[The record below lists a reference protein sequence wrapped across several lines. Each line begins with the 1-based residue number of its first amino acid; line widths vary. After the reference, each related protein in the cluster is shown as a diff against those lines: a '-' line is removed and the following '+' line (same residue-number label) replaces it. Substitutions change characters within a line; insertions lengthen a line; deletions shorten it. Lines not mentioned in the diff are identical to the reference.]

1 MKNDPDSSHR
11 SRRFRWVFAVVALLL
26 VAAAASFFAP
36 RLFSGDALKANEM
49 AGEGDASGDV
59 ETQYWISGMHP
70 WIIMPEP
77 GQCPICG
84 MDLVPLD
91 PAKFAGEIAINP
103 VVVQNM
109 GVRIAEVTEGPLIKT
124 TRTVGIVGYD
134 EERVRDVN
142 IKVSGWIE
150 DISVDSLGQRV
161 EAGEPLF
168 SIYSPQLY
176 SAQEDYLISRRGGD
190 RSLTDA
196 ARKRLEYFDATDE
209 QIETLAKRG
218 KAEKTLQ
225 ILSPFTGV
233 VTEKHAN
240 EGMKVDPGMQVYRI
254 ADLSKIW
261 VIATVYEYQL
271 PYLEEGQPAEM
282 TLPYIPGQTF
292 EGRVAYIYP
301 YLDTK
306 TREAQ
311 VRLEFDNPNGLL
323 KPGMF
328 ANVELQS
335 RLAAEATLAPRSA
348 VIDTG
353 VRQVAF
359 ASLGEGK
366 FEPRPVETGVTTDDG
381 TIQILSGLKPGEM
394 VVTSGQFL
402 LDSEANMREALAKML
417 KGESATEQEA
427 VVTTTAT
434 ETVTLPTAASTALQ
448 SALDHYFV
456 IQSAL
461 AEDSTAGVK
470 EAAGQ
475 FDTAIEALEAT
486 EIPDDPH
493 FWHQRVEELK
503 TIRTEAKKLTE
514 ASDLAAARLAFGRL
528 SVPFRQI
535 VMQTGVSGEFDTEVL
550 ALRCPMFLEDQGGAV
565 WLQAAGDVR
574 NPYMGTRML
583 ACFDERT
590 AVPVS
595 AKSTAN

>member
-1 MKNDPDSSHR
+1 MNPNSETFHR
-11 SRRFRWVFAVVALLL
+11 SRRFRWALVGAVL
-26 VAAAASFFAP
+26 VLGLATWFLVPRFF
-36 RLFSGDALKANEM
+36 SKDKATTTEQS
-49 AGEGDASGDV
+49 AGG

-91 PAKFAGEIAINP
+91 PAKFAGEIAIDP

-109 GVRIAEVTEGPLIKT
+109 GVRIGEVTEGPLVKT

-142 IKVSGWIE
+142 TKVSGWIE
-150 DISVDSLGQRV
+150 EIFVDSLGKHV
-161 EAGEPLF
+161 AAGAPLF
-168 SIYSPQLY
+168 SLYSPQLY
-176 SAQEDYLISRRGGD
+176 SAQKDYLIAKRGGD
-190 RSLTDA
+190 RSLAEA
-196 ARKRLEYFDATDE
+196 ARKRLEYFDATDQ
-209 QIETLAKRG
+209 QIEALAKRG
-218 KAEKTLQ
+218 QAEKTLQ

-254 ADLSKIW
+254 ADLSKVW

-271 PYLEEGQPAEM
+271 PYLEEGQKAEM
-282 TLPYIPGQTF
+282 TLSYIPGQTF
-292 EGRVAYIYP
+292 EGSVVYIYP

-311 VRLEFDNPNGLL
+311 VRLEFDNPTGLL

-353 VRQVAF
+353 RRQVAF
-359 ASLGEGK
+359 VSLGEGK
-366 FEPRPVETGVTTDDG
+366 FEPRDVETGVTTDEG
-381 TIQILSGLKPGEM
+381 MIQILSGLKPGEM

-417 KGESATEQEA
+417 KGESATEQDA
-427 VVTTTAT
+427 VIATAAT
-434 ETVTLPTAASTALQ
+434 ETVTLPTAAATAIQ
-448 SALDHYFV
+448 SALAHYFV
-456 IQSAL
+456 IQNAL
-461 AEDSTAGVK
+461 ADDSVDGVQESAK
-470 EAAGQ
+470 ELVS
-475 FDTAIEALEAT
+475 AIQSLEAT
-486 EIPDDPH
+486 EIPDHPH
-493 FWHQRVEELK
+493 FWHQRMSELK
-503 TIRTEAKKLTE
+503 LIQTEAAKLTPT
-514 ASDLAAARLAFGRL
+514 ADLAAARLAFGRL
-528 SVPFRQI
+528 SIPFRHL
-535 VMQTGVSGEFDTEVL
+535 VEATGVPEGFDQEVL
-550 ALRCPMFLEDQGGAV
+550 ALRCPMFLKDQGGAV

-574 NPYMGTRML
+574 NPYMGARML
-583 ACFDERT
+583 ACFDERS
-590 AVPVS
+590 ALPVAGPS
-595 AKSTAN
+595 HQH

>member
-1 MKNDPDSSHR
+1 
-11 SRRFRWVFAVVALLL
+11 
-26 VAAAASFFAP
+26 
-36 RLFSGDALKANEM
+36 
-49 AGEGDASGDV
+49 
-59 ETQYWISGMHP
+59 
-70 WIIMPEP
+70 
-77 GQCPICG
+77 
-84 MDLVPLD
+84 
-91 PAKFAGEIAINP
+91 
-103 VVVQNM
+103 
-109 GVRIAEVTEGPLIKT
+109 VTEGPLVKT

-150 DISVDSLGQRV
+150 DISVDSLGQKV

-168 SIYSPQLY
+168 SLYSPQLY

-190 RSLTDA
+190 RSLTAA
-196 ARKRLEYFDATDE
+196 ARKRLEYFDTTAE
-209 QIETLAKRG
+209 QIDALEKRG

-240 EGMKVDPGMQVYRI
+240 EGMKVDPGMKVYRI
-254 ADLSKIW
+254 ADLSKVW

-271 PYLEEGQPAEM
+271 PYLEEGQSAKM
-282 TLPYIPGQTF
+282 TLAYIPGQTF

-311 VRLEFDNPNGLL
+311 VRLEFDNPTGLL

-335 RLAAEATLAPRSA
+335 QLAAETTLAPRSA

-359 ASLGEGK
+359 VSLGEGK
-366 FEPRPVETGVTTDDG
+366 FEPRAVETGVTTSEG
-381 TIQILSGLKPGEM
+381 TIQILAGLEPGEM

-417 KGESATEQEA
+417 KGESAVHQEA
-427 VVTTTAT
+427 VVTAAVT
-434 ETVTLPTAASTALQ
+434 ETITLPSAASTALQ
-448 SALDHYFV
+448 SALDHSFA
-456 IQSAL
+456 IQTAL
-461 AEDSTAGVK
+461 SEDSVAGVA
-470 EAAGQ
+470 EAAAQ
-475 FDTAIEALEAT
+475 FSTAIEALAGT
-486 EIPDDPH
+486 EIPDNPH
-493 FWHQRVEELK
+493 FWHEHDSELK
-503 TIRTEAKKLTE
+503 TIQAQAKKLTQ
-514 ASDLAAARLAFGRL
+514 ASDIAEARLGFGDL

-535 VMQTGVSGEFDTEVL
+535 VMQTGVPAGFGSEVL
-550 ALRCPMFLEDQGGAV
+550 AMRCPMYLKDQGGAV

-583 ACFDERT
+583 ECFDERT
-590 AVPVS
+590 AIPV
-595 AKSTAN
+595 AGEPTNN

>member
-1 MKNDPDSSHR
+1 MNRTDKTNGTHGTYFFMVMVMLSFVGCQPTEPA
-11 SRRFRWVFAVVALLL
+11 AV
-26 VAAAASFFAP
+26 
-36 RLFSGDALKANEM
+36 GD
-49 AGEGDASGDV
+49 GP
-59 ETQYWISGMHP
+59 TQYWISGMHP

-91 PAKFAGEIAINP
+91 PAKFAGEITINP

-109 GVRIAEVTEGPLIKT
+109 GVRIAEVSEGPLIKT

-142 IKVSGWIE
+142 TKVSGWIE
-150 DISVDSLGQRV
+150 DISVTSLGQRV

-176 SAQEDYLISRRGGD
+176 SAQQDYLIARRGGD
-190 RSLTDA
+190 RSLTEA
-196 ARKRLEYFDATDE
+196 ARKRLEYFDAPEE
-209 QIETLAKRG
+209 QIDALTKRG
-218 KAEKTLQ
+218 QADKTLK

-254 ADLSKIW
+254 ADLSKVW

-271 PYLEEGQPAEM
+271 PYLEEGQSAEM
-282 TLPYIPGQTF
+282 TLPYIPGQSF
-292 EGRVAYIYP
+292 EGRVAFIYP

-311 VRLEFDNPNGLL
+311 VRLEFDNPTGLL

-335 RLAAEATLAPRSA
+335 RLAATATLAPRSA

-359 ASLGEGK
+359 ASVGEGK

-381 TIQILSGLKPGEM
+381 MIQILSGLEPGEM

-417 KGESATEQEA
+417 KGEPAAGQEPVMERATGE
-427 VVTTTAT
+427 V
-434 ETVTLPTAASTALQ
+434 VTLPPEGSAALA
-448 SALDHYFV
+448 SALDQYLIV
-456 IQSAL
+456 QTAL
-461 AEDSTAGVK
+461 AGDSIEGVPAAARDFGAAMAEVSTE
-470 EAAGQ
+470 EAPG
-475 FDTAIEALEAT
+475 FWTDTAN
-486 EIPDDPH
+486 
-493 FWHQRVEELK
+493 EL
-503 TIRTEAKKLTE
+503 AGG
-514 ASDLAAARLAFGRL
+514 SDLAEARLAFGKL
-528 SVPFRQI
+528 SVPFRRL
-535 VMQTGVSGEFDTEVL
+535 VVATGVPAGIDESIL
-550 ALRCPMFLEDQGGAV
+550 ALHCPMFTDDQGGAV
-565 WLQAAGDVR
+565 WLQAAGEVK
-574 NPYMGTRML
+574 NPYMGSRML
-583 ACFDERT
+583 GCFDDR
-590 AVPVS
+590 VVVGGS
-595 AKSTAN
+595 AQP